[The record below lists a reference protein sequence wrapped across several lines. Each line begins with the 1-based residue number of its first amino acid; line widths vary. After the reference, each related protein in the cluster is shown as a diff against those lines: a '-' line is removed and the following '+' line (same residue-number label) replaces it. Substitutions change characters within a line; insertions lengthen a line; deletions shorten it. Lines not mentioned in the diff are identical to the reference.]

1 MIKAQKLLWVLLAAL
16 SFQVNAAESPWWF
29 GNYDVRV
36 ISMNKDRGPEV
47 GMVNRLSIRHKA
59 GDDYAVIKQ
68 SDFHIV
74 TVNGKKINEK
84 DLDPQIKVLL
94 QMSPAI
100 AVNAEGDIVDFEDF
114 DQLFSKV
121 NEYFDKNSDDEKM
134 KAFVKN
140 FIASPEVKQMILSKS
155 LEFWSYWL
163 HPYYYKDLE
172 LNKDNHYEETQE
184 FMGAEIREKVSVKKG
199 LSQKQDGL
207 QEVDVLRATVGDG
220 FKRSILKAMGLVTN
234 TMKDKAEKSIEFENA
249 MKDASASRITRIWSR
264 YEPNTYRPDEVI
276 LKVTND
282 IKAPGAKKT
291 NRVIEKKYKFMW

>member
-1 MIKAQKLLWVLLAAL
+1 MIKAKKILWILLAAL

-74 TVNGKKINEK
+74 TVNGQKINEK

-114 DQLFSKV
+114 DQIFSKV

-140 FIASPEVKQMILSKS
+140 FIASPEVKQMILTKS

-172 LNKDNHYEETQE
+172 LNKDNHSEETQE
-184 FMGAEIREKVSVKKG
+184 FMGDQIREKVSVKKVS
-199 LSQKQDGL
+199 SQKQDGL
-207 QEVDVLRATVGDG
+207 EEVEVLRATVGDS
-220 FKRSILKAMGLVTN
+220 FKRLIFKAAGLVIN
-234 TMKDKAEKSIEFENA
+234 TMEDKAEKSTEFENA
-249 MKDASASRITRIWSR
+249 IKDASASRITRIWSR
-264 YEPNTYRPDEVI
+264 YEPGTYRPDEVT
-276 LKVTND
+276 LKVIND
-282 IKAPGAKKT
+282 IKAPGEKKV